1 MRTPPLHRMH
11 LKGPWTYEWLDG
23 PHDSS
28 DGSSAMPESDSP
40 LLTDSR
46 VRMPSSWQSAFGSVS
61 GRVLF
66 RRRFQ
71 RPTNLDPNER
81 VHIAFDGLGGQA
93 TIAVNGQRI
102 GSLADTKETISF
114 DITSLLEVSNELTV
128 ELSFSPGGTSTP
140 GGLIEPVAVEIHLAA
155 DGRSG
160 SA

>member
-1 MRTPPLHRMH
+1 MRTQPLHRMH
-11 LKGPWTYEWLDG
+11 LKGPWSYEWLDG
-23 PHDSS
+23 PHCSS
-28 DGSSAMPESDSP
+28 TASSATAETDSP
-40 LLTDSR
+40 LLADSR

-102 GSLADTKETISF
+102 GSLADTTETVSF
-114 DITSLLEVSNELTV
+114 DITSLLEMSNELTV
-128 ELSFSPGGTSTP
+128 ELSFFPDGTPTP
-140 GGLIEPVAVEIHLAA
+140 GGLREPVAVEIHLAA
-155 DGRSG
+155 PGSSG
-160 SA
+160 SV